1 MLLKL
6 LSEETLWVSPSSR
19 FVMGKVKNKWK
30 LHFNQNTKNFRNEKF
45 HNVSEARLRIL
56 QTIFFIQYSLP
67 TETLSMAKLSNY

>member
-30 LHFNQNTKNFRNEKF
+30 VHFNQNTKNFRNEKF
-45 HNVSEARLRIL
+45 YNVSEARLRIL